1 MKRTTLL
8 AMLIPIPPLAWAT
21 SLSVAFASNA
31 PLAEVGGCTAVHS
44 NDSLL
49 SPQKLARTTMQQL
62 EPIPPVPVPDN
73 CTKFGS
79 CRKTGCWRV
88 FGGSQKTFSNR
99 IPGCV
104 KDPNPKCFDVQ
115 CYVETFYSRDCTGE
129 KEASWVT
136 KRGCR
141 RS

>member
-8 AMLIPIPPLAWAT
+8 AMLIPFAVLAWVI

-31 PLAEVGGCTAVHS
+31 PLAEGGGCKVVHS
-44 NDSLL
+44 NPLPSR
-49 SPQKLARTTMQQL
+49 QKLARTTMQQL

-115 CYVETFYSRDCTGE
+115 CYVETFYTGDCTGE